1 MKIVPGGLGADIA
14 AAKAVGGVVRR
25 EAPATQGRVG
35 ASGSAGEGAL
45 QSAVLRP
52 AVEALE
58 QLPEIDEVRVAV
70 LRDALARGELPFDA
84 GKLAALIQSYHRS
97 V

>member
-1 MKIVPGGLGADIA
+1 MKIVPGGLGADRA
-14 AAKAVGGVVRR
+14 AAKAVGAVARS
-25 EAPATQGRVG
+25 ETPATPARA
-35 ASGSAGEGAL
+35 ASSGAGESAL
-45 QSAVLRP
+45 QSVVLRP
-52 AVEALE
+52 AIEALE

-97 V
+97 A